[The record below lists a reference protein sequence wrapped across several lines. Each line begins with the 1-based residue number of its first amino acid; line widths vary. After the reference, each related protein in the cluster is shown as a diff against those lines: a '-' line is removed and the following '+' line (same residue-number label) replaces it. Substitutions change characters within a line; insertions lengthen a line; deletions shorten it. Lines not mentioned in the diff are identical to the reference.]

1 MIRIKSVSIFRG
13 LTSGLP
19 TGRLYVQMLIDTII
33 QVKIETFL
41 FYKYWLQK
49 QPPDSLLFCNQLYD
63 DSHYRNQFQRIL

>member
-19 TGRLYVQMLIDTII
+19 TGRVKIKTLINTII

-49 QPPDSLLFCNQLYD
+49 QPTTRFITILQPITTINRWHHSL
-63 DSHYRNQFQRIL
+63 